1 MQLTENVTGI
11 QHIGIPT
18 NDIGKTAAFFE
29 SLGFEKAWEVHD
41 ALRHV
46 MFLRLK
52 NIVIETYENG
62 QAALKPGAIDHIS
75 LDVADIE
82 DAWRQVTALGY
93 EPLEG
98 EIRELPFWRNGVRFF
113 TICGP
118 EMEKVEFNQYL

>member
-1 MQLTENVTGI
+1 MRLTDNVTGI

-18 NDIGKTAAFFE
+18 NDIAKTAAFFE
-29 SLGFEKAWEVHD
+29 SLGFEKAWSVHD
-41 ALRHV
+41 EVRNV
-46 MFLRLK
+46 MFLKLK

-62 QAALKPGAIDHIS
+62 GATMKPGAIDHIS

-82 DAWRQVTALGY
+82 EAWREVTALGY

-98 EIRELPFWRNGVRFF
+98 TIRELPFWSSGVRFF

-118 EMEKVEFNQYL
+118 EMEKVEFNQLL